1 LSANVLRQIVYSA
14 GRIFTYAC
22 LGAAAGYVGLRVEQ
36 SVSSM
41 VNVSAVLATIAGV
54 VLVYQG
60 LRAAG
65 VWRRKG
71 VLPGTGNCLAGTLFG
86 SFLNATGLSNAFFAG
101 LLTGFLPCGLL
112 YGMLALSASS
122 ASLWWGTAIMIV
134 FGIGTV
140 PVMVMTGLSGSLLSL
155 AARRHVY
162 RAAAWCVVVTGMITV
177 ARGFGH
183 LHILPWFTATGCPM
197 CGS

>member
-1 LSANVLRQIVYSA
+1 MPA
-14 GRIFTYAC
+14 GF
-22 LGAAAGYVGLRVEQ
+22 VGLRMERSVE
-36 SVSSM
+36 SM

-60 LRAAG
+60 LLGAG
-65 VWRRKG
+65 VWKRQG
-71 VLPGTGNCLAGTLFG
+71 VLPGTGTCLAGTLFG
-86 SFLNATGLSNAFFAG
+86 SFLSAPGLSNAFFAG

-122 ASLWWGTAIMIV
+122 ASLMWGAAIMTL

-162 RAAAWCVVVTGMITV
+162 HAAAWCVVVTGLITI
-177 ARGFGH
+177 ARGFGY
-183 LHILPWFTATGCPM
+183 LSFLPWSTAAGCPA